1 MSDELVNNPYNLLK
15 EQPKKYISFILLIVV
30 FLVILLFN
38 QKVFT
43 TMNIQGVVKN
53 QDGYKVFLYVPYQNV
68 INISQ
73 GKLLIENKIYNYK
86 LINVSDDLN
95 QINNQNIQE
104 VVIEVNLLPKYQ
116 VNNLIIEIKII
127 KSEEKVYQK
136 LWNNLKERE

>member
-116 VNNLIIEIKII
+116 VNNLIIETKII

>member
-30 FLVILLFN
+30 FLVIFLFN
-38 QKVFT
+38 QKAFT

-116 VNNLIIEIKII
+116 VNNLIIETKII